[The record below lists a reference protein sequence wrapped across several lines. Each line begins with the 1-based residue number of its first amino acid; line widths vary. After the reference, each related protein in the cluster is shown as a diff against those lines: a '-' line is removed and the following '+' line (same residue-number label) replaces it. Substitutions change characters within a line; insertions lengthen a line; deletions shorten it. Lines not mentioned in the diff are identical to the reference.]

1 MKKKRKFRNKRK
13 GKKILINMIILI
25 TTFFVLFLIS
35 EIFLRNLSVYTIF
48 ERDDHLSK
56 FIQVSDNPR
65 LNYELKPNSKGYIYD
80 KEVIINRK
88 GERGGSSLFVQE
100 TQRHDKAGFH
110 WRFNYIWFWKLNK

>member
-1 MKKKRKFRNKRK
+1 VKKKRKFRNKRK

-88 GERGGSSLFVQE
+88 GERGGSSLFVQDPK
-100 TQRHDKAGFH
+100 TR
-110 WRFNYIWFWKLNK
+110 